1 MLAPCLSSAAQW
13 PQWPHSLTHDP
24 SPSPR
29 HFSSCASFADQ
40 SRKGTPREKTEA
52 ALVPPCLMNTE
63 NCLNS
68 TIACSFN
75 GKKVVDL
82 YSASTRSVSKALGY
96 STHSRGITQFYLR
109 TWRFIR
115 KRNEPYLPLPSQPQ
129 LVLIY
134 RPRKDGRLS
143 RPWCEIV
150 AAEIRT
156 CN

>member
-1 MLAPCLSSAAQW
+1 MNGNGPSDARWCMLAPCLSSAAQW

-75 GKKVVDL
+75 GNKVVDM

-96 STHSRGITQFYLR
+96 STHSRGITHAVLSVHNIAFHPQAEWAIPAFAFAAG
-109 TWRFIR
+109 TH
-115 KRNEPYLPLPSQPQ
+115 LPTPEGW
-129 LVLIY
+129 
-134 RPRKDGRLS
+134 K
-143 RPWCEIV
+143 
-150 AAEIRT
+150 AE
-156 CN
+156 